1 MRWFYYILSLLLIW
15 LICSAD
21 GCNENASMMERIE
34 ENQIASIK
42 DTIRDVFETGFP
54 DEHLLRA
61 YEESAKQRLADFAD
75 YLKISSDSSVDIV
88 FRKQAA
94 EMAGKL
100 FKSPSADVS
109 LWVRFP
115 KPGRMSID
123 SLLLVSLGG
132 RINSYMIPVQ
142 TAIHLPLK
150 MESDSVYQGSLLFY
164 PQQNKFVGNDTPET
178 GKSPLIIE
186 VYALKKVKHFG
197 KESLT
202 VWEVLLGDIRQG
214 R

>member
-1 MRWFYYILSLLLIW
+1 MRWFNYILSLLLIW

-54 DEHLLRA
+54 DEQLLRA

-75 YLKISSDSSVDIV
+75 YLKISSDSSVDII

-94 EMAGKL
+94 EMAGRL
-100 FKSPSADVS
+100 FKSTSADVT
-109 LWVRFP
+109 LWERSP
-115 KPGRMSID
+115 ESGKMSID
-123 SLLLVSLGG
+123 SLLKVSLGG
-132 RINSYMIPVQ
+132 RFNSYLIPVQ
-142 TAIHLPLK
+142 KGIYESLK
-150 MESDSVYQGSLLFY
+150 MKNDSVYRGSISFY
-164 PQQNKFVGNDTPET
+164 PQRNFFIKNDSPET
-178 GKSPLIIE
+178 GKNPLIIE

-202 VWEVLLGDIRQG
+202 VWEVLLGDIRKG